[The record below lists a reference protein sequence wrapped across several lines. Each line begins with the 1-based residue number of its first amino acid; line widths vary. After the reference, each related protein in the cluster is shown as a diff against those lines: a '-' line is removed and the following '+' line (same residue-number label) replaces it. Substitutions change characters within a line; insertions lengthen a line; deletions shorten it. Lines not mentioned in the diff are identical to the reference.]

1 MRIKALKTFVSGR
14 YDASRDE
21 IIEVQDNIGQRL
33 VNAGIAE
40 ALSASQTAEKPVA
53 GKVTAKATKKA
64 STAKSGAK
72 TNQKK

>member
-21 IIEVQDNIGQRL
+21 IIEVPDRTGQKL

-40 ALSASQTAEKPVA
+40 ALSAPQTAEKPA
-53 GKVTAKATKKA
+53 ADKVPAKATKRA

-72 TNQKK
+72 TSPKK